1 MKNDENLEE
10 LKSDEP
16 LVSVLVDMAKSQRK
30 TISKLIKIFII
41 MIVCN
46 MIIMISGIVGF
57 FWYESQFEIITT
69 ETVETTTTQVVSG
82 EDSEINNIE
91 GNMYKDNAVHNEG
104 GE

>member
-69 ETVETTTTQVVSG
+69 ETVETTTTQEVSG